1 VETVP
6 EKTIGV
12 YTVELEDEELNSGD
26 ISIGEHTR
34 LPVFRLDRVFSL
46 SISKYTGLFKKN

>member
-1 VETVP
+1 METVP